1 MKKILVSLLLIFS
14 CSVRAEVIDSYDAV
28 IRVNPDASATVTETI
43 VVNVE
48 GRQIR
53 RGLVRFLPEM
63 KDVSYSVSGVERDGK
78 KEPFFIEK
86 KRGKFIINTGNDSFL
101 PHKTT
106 TFSITY
112 TAKNVILF
120 FTDHDELYWNVTG
133 DQWDFPIKR
142 ATAKVI
148 LPDGAETTETSAFVG
163 VRGSK
168 ENGLYDK
175 ETGVFSSG
183 RELRQGEGMTIVV
196 SFPKNFA
203 VYKKSFLKKVSE
215 KMSAKGFAVHK
226 KSFSEKMS
234 ETMSGVAGSSFF
246 VRLGAQIDAIL
257 NALPLALIAYV
268 SLIAYLI
275 VTWLKYGLDPTKL
288 SAMPRFD
295 TVPDMTPAQV
305 AYVYRHGA
313 GSWSLLA
320 LLQSCANKFLE
331 IKPLEKRSF
340 FEKDSFLIKKL
351 REPQTDEERLIDSEL
366 TLPKELN
373 GKYSPQLHALESSLA
388 SKNEK
393 AYGKYYIR
401 NTKYY
406 FYGLLLSLMFIAL
419 FCYLGMEGGPIIV
432 AYLITASFV
441 PFFTDT
447 FARVFLYIFAT
458 VWLFYP
464 FGLRPD
470 LMSAYPLA
478 AFNLL
483 FLYSFLIGRPTDE
496 GLRIIEHVD
505 GIKMFLKAVQM
516 YPTSFEDMEK
526 LMPYAVFLK
535 LEKQYD
541 EKMKAFAEIKNLPP
555 PTWHTSRPNYS
566 QLRNSI
572 STAAKRPSSSGHH
585 GSSGGGFGGGG
596 GGGR

>member
-43 VVNVE
+43 VVDVE

-148 LPDGAETTETSAFVG
+148 LPDGAETTETSAFIG

-203 VYKKSFLKKVSE
+203 VYKKSFLKKVSD
-215 KMSAKGFAVHK
+215 
-226 KSFSEKMS
+226 KMS
-234 ETMSGVAGSSFF
+234 EKMSGVAGSSFF

-275 VTWLKYGLDPTKL
+275 FTWLKYGLDPTKL

-320 LLQSCANKFLE
+320 LLQSCVNKFLE
-331 IKPLEKRSF
+331 IKPFEKKSF
-340 FEKDSFLIKKL
+340 FEKNSFLIRKL
-351 REPQTDEERLIDSEL
+351 REPQTDEERLIDSKL

-373 GKYSPQLHALESSLA
+373 GKYSPQLHALESSLD
-388 SKNEK
+388 SKNEQS
-393 AYGKYYIR
+393 YGKYYIR

-406 FYGLLLSLMFIAL
+406 FYGLLLSLMFIGL
-419 FCYLGMEGGPIIV
+419 FCYLGMECGPIIL
-432 AYLITASFV
+432 AYLILASIV
-441 PFFTDT
+441 P
-447 FARVFLYIFAT
+447 LK
-458 VWLFYP
+458 P
-464 FGLRPD
+464 FRCIRPV
-470 LMSAYPLA
+470 S
-478 AFNLL
+478 
-483 FLYSFLIGRPTDE
+483 
-496 GLRIIEHVD
+496 RIW
-505 GIKMFLKAVQM
+505 K
-516 YPTSFEDMEK
+516 S
-526 LMPYAVFLK
+526 
-535 LEKQYD
+535 
-541 EKMKAFAEIKNLPP
+541 
-555 PTWHTSRPNYS
+555 
-566 QLRNSI
+566 
-572 STAAKRPSSSGHH
+572 
-585 GSSGGGFGGGG
+585 
-596 GGGR
+596 